1 MPWKKSD
8 GTYIQEGKA
17 WVGTDGTKYPAVWTR
32 FSDTQLESFGLTWE
46 EPSASPEPYN
56 AEFYSSRD
64 KDGTLIE
71 KELADSNVVDEN
83 GQAVLDPITGNQM
96 VTLGVKS
103 VWLMRT
109 REEAKNMLS
118 KHDWAVTRKI
128 EKDIA
133 IPSDIT
139 TYRDNIRTACATIE
153 TKINNCSNITEF
165 KALFDIPVDS
175 DGNPTGKAPIFDF
188 PDEI

>member
-17 WVGTDGTKYPAVWTR
+17 WVGTDGSKYPAVWTR
-32 FSDTQLESFGLTWE
+32 FSDTKLKSFGLTWE
-46 EPSASPEPYN
+46 DPPASPEPYN
-56 AEFYSSRD
+56 AEFYSGRD
-64 KDGTLIE
+64 KDGKLIE
-71 KELADSNVVDEN
+71 KELADSNAVDEN
-83 GQAVLDPITGNQM
+83 GKAVLDPITGKQM

-103 VWLMRT
+103 IWLMRT

-118 KHDWAVTRKI
+118 KHDWVVTRKI
-128 EKDIA
+128 EKDIV
-133 IPSDIT
+133 IPSEIT

-153 TKINNCSNITEF
+153 TKINNCSSITEF
-165 KALFDIPVDS
+165 KALFDIPVDK
-175 DGNPTGKAPIFDF
+175 DGKATGKAPIYDF